1 MIIRHL
7 LRIFAFM
14 KKIWLHIKA
23 FCRLLRRYISPVFI
37 AMFVL
42 AFILW
47 YISKLSYTYTTDF
60 KVKVRVDGRRIEVP
74 CVVEGKG
81 TNLVGYSLYA
91 SRRINIPLSEL
102 AYDTV
107 AVIRPS
113 AVEGAAADTLRR
125 IKINPASLRDAIS
138 VRFSDLKI
146 RSVGEVPDMNIEE
159 ER

>member
-1 MIIRHL
+1 MPGRVLRVSAIDASGHL
-7 LRIFAFM
+7 RLALREERDGTCELRFY
-14 KKIWLHIKA
+14 
-23 FCRLLRRYISPVFI
+23 RL
-37 AMFVL
+37 
-42 AFILW
+42 
-47 YISKLSYTYTTDF
+47 D
-60 KVKVRVDGRRIEVP
+60 
-74 CVVEGKG
+74 
-81 TNLVGYSLYA
+81 
-91 SRRINIPLSEL
+91 EL

-113 AVEGAAADTLRR
+113 AVEGAAADTLRC

>member
-1 MIIRHL
+1 MK
-7 LRIFAFM
+7 RI
-14 KKIWLHIKA
+14 WELTKA
-23 FCRLLRRYISPVFI
+23 FFRLLRRYVSPVFI

-60 KVKVRVDGRRIEVP
+60 KVKVKVDDRRIEVP

-81 TNLVGYSLYA
+81 TNLVGYGLYA
-91 SRRINIPLSEL
+91 SRRINIPLAEL
-102 AYDTV
+102 TCDTV
-107 AVIRPS
+107 VVVVPPT
-113 AVEGAAADTLRR
+113 VEGAAADTVRSL
-125 IKINPASLRDAIS
+125 KIDQRSLRNAIS

-146 RSVGEVPDMNIEE
+146 RSVGEVPEMVL